1 MKPKKKS
8 NVVTIDSALHEEL
21 RKYCEQNG
29 LKIGFLATQALR
41 NMLDGRYATTQSNVP
56 PLPPAANE

>member
-41 NMLDGRYATTQSNVP
+41 NMLDGKYATTQSNVH